1 MPSLG
6 LLSSLSNSVSALS
19 SYVKDGLKLY
29 MPHSSPKEVKF
40 VGQGSTSFDGINDYI
55 DCGSDSSLDVGAS
68 DFTACSWFKIED
80 DNSHND
86 IIGKCTSSLT
96 TNTQGWSVAFFD
108 DDKKIYFE
116 AGDASGKDSV
126 KSSAISYDRWYHV
139 AVTRN
144 NSANIMRIYIDGV
157 LEDEETNHD
166 EDVLDDASKSFKI
179 GGFDSPRWFNGNIK
193 NVGFWNRVLSST
205 EIQNVM
211 YKSYSDLSGTL
222 KQGLNGWWALEGDY
236 LDSTSND
243 NDGTNNG
250 STPNTSLYGGATPLI
265 PRGVDNAPTV
275 QADAI
280 GTGYAN
286 FDDDEEYID
295 FGNVC
300 NLGTSDFSIAMW
312 VYSDEYDADEGAS
325 AQDTYFISKYQDGNN
340 YWWIRT
346 GSSSRVTIK
355 AQVSGGGAEINEV
368 NGATSLTNGRWHH
381 IVISA
386 DVSANI
392 KFYLDGVLTSTDTS
406 YTSSTDLD
414 NTGSLRLGSYQAD
427 ANYGFLGRL
436 KNVSIWNATL
446 SQEKVQSI
454 MEKTYSE
461 LTSNEKTN
469 LVSWWGLDS
478 INTNDGTTTNLR
490 QVVSDEHDTTLT
502 AITIPAFEDVSSAST
517 PTIDGNTITFP
528 KVGVSQV
535 RTTSNVTA
543 GAYKVNITV
552 SNFDGSG
559 TISCVWDGNGG
570 SPARVDAN
578 GTYTFYVMYPTDTR
592 YWFYTADGTGGTVVI
607 NSWEKFDGNYGVLL

>member
-6 LLSSLSNSVSALS
+6 LASSLSKGVTALS
-19 SYVKDGLKLY
+19 SYVRDGLKLY
-29 MPHSSPKEVKF
+29 MPYSSPKEVKF
-40 VGQGSTSFDGINDYI
+40 VGQGSTVFDGSNDYI

-68 DFTACSWFKIED
+68 DFTACCWFKIED

-86 IIGKCTSSLT
+86 IIGSCTSSLT
-96 TNTQGWSVAFFD
+96 THTQGWSVSFFD

-116 AGDASGKDSV
+116 TGEASGKDST
-126 KSSAISYDRWYHV
+126 KSSAISYGRWYHV

-157 LEDEETNHD
+157 LEGEETNHD

-193 NVGFWNRVLSST
+193 NVGFWKRALSPT

-211 YKSYSDLSGTL
+211 HKSYSDLSGTL
-222 KQGLNGWWALEGDY
+222 KQALNGWWALEGDY
-236 LDSTSND
+236 LDST
-243 NDGTNNG
+243 GTNNGTNDG

-265 PRGVDNAPTV
+265 PRGVDNAPVV

-280 GTGYAN
+280 GTGYAL

-381 IVISA
+381 IVISV

-461 LTSNEKTN
+461 LTSSEKTN

-478 INTNDGTTTNLR
+478 ETGTDGQT
-490 QVVSDEHDTTLT
+490 
-502 AITIPAFEDVSSAST
+502 
-517 PTIDGNTITFP
+517 
-528 KVGVSQV
+528 
-535 RTTSNVTA
+535 
-543 GAYKVNITV
+543 
-552 SNFDGSG
+552 
-559 TISCVWDGNGG
+559 
-570 SPARVDAN
+570 
-578 GTYTFYVMYPTDTR
+578 
-592 YWFYTADGTGGTVVI
+592 GTGGVKDEHGSNHGTL
-607 NSWEKFDGNYGVLL
+607 N